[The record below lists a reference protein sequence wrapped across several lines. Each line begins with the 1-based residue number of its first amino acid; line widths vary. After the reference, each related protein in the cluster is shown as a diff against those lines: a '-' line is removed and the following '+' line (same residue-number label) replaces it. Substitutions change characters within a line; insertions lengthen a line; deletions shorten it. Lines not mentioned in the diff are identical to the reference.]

1 MLRIASPLLFLILLA
16 VPSWA
21 EVYRCRTADGQQV
34 FTDDPANFPSGCRQV
49 EAGEEPGGGI
59 SFVPLAP
66 VPTVAPPPSEGEE
79 GGDGKGR
86 GAYSSLR
93 EEAASL
99 AREYGE
105 VVASRITSLPPAEVQ
120 KARERTVEIIQRRG
134 ELLRRLAAAG
144 LSSQESAEIRQLL
157 GAIPGD

>member
-1 MLRIASPLLFLILLA
+1 MLRIVSPLLFLILLA

-49 EAGEEPGGGI
+49 EAGEEPSGGI

-66 VPTVAPPPSEGEE
+66 VPTVAPPPAEGEE

-86 GAYSSLR
+86 GAYSTLR
-93 EEAASL
+93 EEAAAL

-120 KARERTVEIIQRRG
+120 KARVRTLEIARRRD
-134 ELLRRLAAAG
+134 ELLQQLAAST
-144 LSSQESAEIRQLL
+144 LSSVEKGEIEKIL
-157 GAIPGD
+157 GAIPAE